1 MASRSPVAI
10 VTGAGRMRGIGGATA
25 RLLARDGF
33 AVVVAER
40 PGAQPT
46 AAEKDAGWRGAQ
58 SAAEAIEGGGGRAIA
73 VRCDVTDPDD
83 LETMVAAACELGDLS
98 VLVNNAGTAGEASSY
113 RVHEVP
119 AELWADTMDINVRS
133 LHLAA
138 VAAVPALIASEAGH
152 KAVVNLSSLA
162 ALRPLPYYGAYSAS
176 KAAVVALTQ
185 QMAVELA
192 RYGIR
197 VNCVSPG
204 STDTDMIAGTMER
217 AEVRVGMEAGS
228 VRALSTKRIPLRRFA
243 DPTEVAEAICF
254 FAGPRGSY
262 VTGQTLQVDGGLS
275 LV

>member
-1 MASRSPVAI
+1 M
-10 VTGAGRMRGIGGATA
+10 ATA

-40 PGAQPT
+40 PGSEPT
-46 AAEKDAGWRGAQ
+46 DAEKQAGWRGAV
-58 SAAEAIEGGGGRAIA
+58 SAVESIEADGGRAVA
-73 VRCDVTDPDD
+73 VRCDVTDAGD
-83 LETMVAAACELGDLS
+83 LDALVAAGCDLGDLA

-119 AELWADTMDINVRS
+119 ADLWAATMDINVRS
-133 LHLAA
+133 LYLTA
-138 VAAVPALIASEAGH
+138 VAAVPALIASKAEH

-162 ALRPLPYYGAYSAS
+162 ALRPLAYYGAYSAS

-185 QMAVELA
+185 QLAVELA

-217 AEVRVGMEAGS
+217 AEVRVGMESGS

-243 DPTEVAEAICF
+243 EPAEVAEAICF
-254 FAGPRGSY
+254 FAGQRGSY

>member
-1 MASRSPVAI
+1 MTKRPPVAI
-10 VTGAGRMRGIGGATA
+10 VTGAGRMRGIGSATA

-40 PGAQPT
+40 PGARPT
-46 AAEKDAGWRGAQ
+46 EAEKEAGWRGAET
-58 SAAEAIEGGGGRAIA
+58 AVEAIEAEGGRAVA
-73 VRCDVTDPDD
+73 VSCDVTDAAD
-83 LETMVAAACELGDLS
+83 LEKLVAAGCDLGDLS

-119 AELWADTMDINVRS
+119 ADLWARTMDINVTS
-133 LHLAA
+133 LQLAA
-138 VAAVPALIASEAGH
+138 AAAVPALIASSAGH
-152 KAVVNLSSLA
+152 KAIVNLSSLA
-162 ALRPLPYYGAYSAS
+162 GLRPLPYYGAYSAS
-176 KAAVVALTQ
+176 KAAVVTLTQ

-204 STDTDMIAGTMER
+204 STDTDMIAGTLER
-217 AEVRVGMEAGS
+217 AEVRAGLESGS
-228 VRALSTKRIPLRRFA
+228 VRDLSVKRIPLRRFA
-243 DPTEVAEAICF
+243 EPAEVAEAICF
-254 FAGPRGSY
+254 FAGERGSY

>member
-1 MASRSPVAI
+1 MTPRSPVAI

-25 RLLARDGF
+25 RLLAREGF

-40 PGAQPT
+40 PGSRPT
-46 AAEKDAGWRGAQ
+46 AAETEAGWRGAE
-58 SAAEAIEGGGGRAIA
+58 SAVEAIEAAGGRATAIQ
-73 VRCDVTDPDD
+73 CDVTDPGD
-83 LETMVAAACELGDLS
+83 LDRMVAAGCELGDLA

-119 AELWADTMDINVRS
+119 ADLWADTMDINVKS
-133 LHLAA
+133 LYLTA
-138 VAAVPALIASEAGH
+138 VAAVPALIASEAQH
-152 KAVVNLSSLA
+152 KAIVNLSSLA

-217 AEVRVGMEAGS
+217 AEVRAGLEAGS
-228 VRALSTKRIPLRRFA
+228 VRAVSIKRIPLRRFA
-243 DPTEVAEAICF
+243 DPAEMAEAICF